1 MKEEEFGE
9 ASMKK
14 IFRWALIYLLL
25 VIGLFLIL
33 VGVNWYLIKQKEVR
47 LGMARPAFP
56 YAKYSQ
62 DELDKMYPQYL
73 NENVPTRVT
82 PEETYAKLL
91 AALKAENL
99 DLASQQFTA
108 EQQSE
113 WLKSLEKI
121 KEGALLD
128 DMIGDLDQKLNKENA
143 GGSIA
148 QYNIGI
154 KQEGKIWAHAINFVK
169 DSNGD
174 WKIKSL

>member
-1 MKEEEFGE
+1 
-9 ASMKK
+9 MKK

-47 LGMARPAFP
+47 IGMARPDFP
-56 YAKYSQ
+56 YARYSQ
-62 DELDKMYPQYL
+62 DELNKMYPQYV

-82 PEETYAKLL
+82 PEETYAKLI
-91 AALKAENL
+91 AALKAG
-99 DLASQQFTA
+99 DLEEASRQFVA
-108 EQQSE
+108 EKQGE

-121 KEGALLD
+121 KEDGLLD
-128 DMIGDLDQKLNKENA
+128 DMIRDLDKKLEKVYLDKTM
-143 GGSIA
+143 G
-148 QYNIGI
+148 QYRVGVMI
-154 KQEGKIWAHAINFVK
+154 EGEKWANDINFIK

>member
-33 VGVNWYLIKQKEVR
+33 VGVNWYLIKQKDVR
-47 LGMARPAFP
+47 LGMARPMFP
-56 YAKYSQ
+56 YTKYSQ
-62 DELDKMYPQYL
+62 NELDKMYPQYL

-82 PEETYAKLL
+82 PEQTYAKLL
-91 AALKAENL
+91 AALKAG
-99 DLASQQFTA
+99 DLEKASQQFTA

-113 WLKSLEKI
+113 GLKSLKKI
-121 KEGALLD
+121 KEDGLLAQ
-128 DMIGDLDQKLNKENA
+128 MIGDLDKKLNKNMMSGA
-143 GGSIA
+143 MAQFMISIDKD
-148 QYNIGI
+148 GE
-154 KQEGKIWAHAINFVK
+154 KWARPVDFIK